1 MKYVKHILFSLS
13 LVFFISGC
21 SIKGNAFTPN
31 FNSINDLK
39 DNDLKSVGVKNNNG
53 GNRTYEVSLGR
64 GSNVMTSPYGGTF
77 QEYLE
82 IALKEELK
90 QSSIYD
96 ETSNIK
102 IITTLLK
109 NTLDTG
115 LSIGIADLSA
125 NFIIQVENKE
135 VFNRTYTIKHEWES
149 SFAAMTAIPT
159 TIENY
164 PIAIQKLIDK
174 FLLDTDVIKILKN
187 KQASATI

>member
-21 SIKGNAFTPN
+21 SVKGNVFTPN

-39 DNDLKSVGVKNNNG
+39 DNDLKSIGVKKNNSG
-53 GNRTYEVSLGR
+53 GNRTHEVSLGR
-64 GSNVMTSPYGGTF
+64 GSNAMTSPYGGTF

-102 IITTLLK
+102 IITTLLN

-115 LSIGIADLSA
+115 LSIGTADLSA

-135 VFNRTYTIKHEWES
+135 VFNRTYAIKHEWES

-174 FLLDTDVIKILKN
+174 FLLDTDVIKILK
-187 KQASATI
+187 K

>member
-21 SIKGNAFTPN
+21 SIKGNVFTPN

-115 LSIGIADLSA
+115 LSIGTADLSA

-174 FLLDTDVIKILKN
+174 FLLDTDVIKILKE
-187 KQASATI
+187 